1 MLDQLTG
8 NNRIKKLLREM
19 LKARRIPGA
28 MLFTGEEGVGK
39 KLFALEIAKALNC
52 RTPQGF
58 EGCGNCP
65 SCKRI
70 SKFNYPQ
77 SGESDDWKGI
87 IWTDH
92 ADVGMVVAPKR
103 VLLVDQMR
111 AIEREANFR
120 PYEGKARVFL
130 IEDADKLNDSSA
142 NALLKV
148 LEEPPDTSHIV
159 LLTARPAMLL
169 ATIRSRCQMLR
180 FSPLT
185 AAEIETHL
193 LGNKIGGP
201 AEAGT
206 LARIAR
212 GSLGRAVDQ
221 DFDEFTSQRAAMLK
235 VLEALASG
243 DDRIQLLRSSEEQ
256 NAAPVKDEFESRLD
270 ILETLIRDAWMLSLQ
285 VPSDSI
291 VNHDLSPQ
299 LERISTRLD
308 NRRPAGWISQI
319 EEMREQ
325 LIVNI
330 NRKAA
335 TDALF
340 LTMAASSSSSLPPKR
355 RFLIK

>member
-1 MLDQLTG
+1 MLDQLVG
-8 NNRIKKLLREM
+8 NDRVKKLLRGM
-19 LKARRIPGA
+19 LEARRIPGA

-52 RTPQGF
+52 RTPQGP
-58 EGCGNCP
+58 EGCGSCP
-65 SCKRI
+65 PCKRI
-70 SKFNYPQ
+70 SRFNFPQ
-77 SGESDDWKGI
+77 SSESDDWKGI

-92 ADVGMVVAPKR
+92 PDVGMVTAPKR
-103 VLLVDQMR
+103 VLLVEQMR

-120 PYEGKARVFL
+120 PYEGRARVFL
-130 IEDADKLNDSSA
+130 IDDADKLNDASA

-148 LEEPPDTSHIV
+148 LEEPPHTSHIV

-185 AAEIETHL
+185 ASEIETHL
-193 LGNKIGGP
+193 LQNKIGGA
-201 AEAGT
+201 AEART
-206 LARIAR
+206 RARVAR

-221 DFDEFTSQRAAMLK
+221 DFQEFTSQRAAMIK
-235 VLEALASG
+235 VLEALAAG
-243 DDRIQLLRSSEEQ
+243 DDRTQLLHSSEEL

-270 ILETLIRDAWMLSLQ
+270 ILETLIRDAWMLSLRA
-285 VPSDSI
+285 PAENI
-291 VNHDLSPQ
+291 VNHDLLPQ
-299 LERISTRLD
+299 LERISKRLD
-308 NRRPAGWISQI
+308 GRRPGRWISQI

-330 NRKAA
+330 NRKAS

-340 LTMAASSSSSLPPKR
+340 LTMAAASSADLPPKR